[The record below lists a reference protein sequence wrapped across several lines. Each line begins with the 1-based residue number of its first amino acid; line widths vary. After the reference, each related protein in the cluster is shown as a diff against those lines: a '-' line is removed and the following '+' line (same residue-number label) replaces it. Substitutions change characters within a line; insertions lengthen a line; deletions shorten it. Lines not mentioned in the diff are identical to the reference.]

1 MNAFLKNSLLLF
13 SVSILCLL
21 SLEAFTR
28 TVLDDGTVYELEMW
42 KYARQIKM
50 RDYRQEI
57 GHRHRPDAEAPLM
70 GVVVRTNSFGFR
82 GGSIP
87 EKAPAGVARIAFVGD
102 SITLGWGVAEQ
113 ETFANQI
120 LTMLAQQGRK
130 VDGFNLG
137 VGNLNTAQELA
148 LFRDA
153 GERMH
158 PDIIV
163 LGFTINDAEPMPQY
177 TSANWLSRHSAAWVV
192 FGYRFDSLLRRLGY
206 SPDWKHYYRRLF
218 HPDSAGWTDAQQALA
233 EFSDEALGLRAQLI
247 VAKIPELRE
256 LKPYPFNDISATVQA
271 TVESEGDQFVDLL
284 PTVQDLEPSSLW
296 VTVPDPHPNGRAHA
310 AFAQGIM
317 PTLTAALDRLCRWQG
332 KGC

>member
-42 KYARQIKM
+42 KYARQIKV
-50 RDYRQEI
+50 RDYRQDI

-82 GGSIP
+82 GGAIP
-87 EKAPAGVARIAFVGD
+87 EKAAAGVARVAFVGD

-120 LTMLAQQGRK
+120 LTTLAQQGRK

-153 GERMH
+153 GERMR

-163 LGFTINDAEPMPQY
+163 LGFTINDAEPMPRY

-192 FGYRFDSLLRRLGY
+192 FGYRFDSLLRQLGY
-206 SPDWKHYYRRLF
+206 APDWKHYYRRLF
-218 HPDSAGWTDAQQALA
+218 QPDSAGWTDAQHALA
-233 EFSDEALGLRAQLI
+233 QFADEAEALRSQLI

-256 LKPYPFNDISATVQA
+256 LKPYPFADISATVQA
-271 TVESEGDQFVDLL
+271 AVENEGALFVDLL
-284 PTVQDLEPSSLW
+284 PTVENLEPSSLW
-296 VTVPDPHPNGRAHA
+296 VTAPDPHPNGRAHA

-317 PTLTAALDRLCRWQG
+317 PKLTAALDRLCRRQG